1 MYKII
6 LRRQAEP
13 EAKTSFKMCLH
24 FKRGFY
30 DIGNFV
36 PYIIKTLR
44 EDAHSRKAEVFVLMD
59 LLLLRYILF
68 LKCII
73 SVDKSYYMEYNID
86 TQIILHNIIIL

>member
-44 EDAHSRKAEVFVLMD
+44 EDAHSREEEVCRKAAALGARMCRGTF
-59 LLLLRYILF
+59 F
-68 LKCII
+68 L
-73 SVDKSYYMEYNID
+73 
-86 TQIILHNIIIL
+86 

>member
-59 LLLLRYILF
+59 LLLLFCLRWHEKSPETYLASELSCICIYFICF
-68 LKCII
+68 LPA
-73 SVDKSYYMEYNID
+73 
-86 TQIILHNIIIL
+86 